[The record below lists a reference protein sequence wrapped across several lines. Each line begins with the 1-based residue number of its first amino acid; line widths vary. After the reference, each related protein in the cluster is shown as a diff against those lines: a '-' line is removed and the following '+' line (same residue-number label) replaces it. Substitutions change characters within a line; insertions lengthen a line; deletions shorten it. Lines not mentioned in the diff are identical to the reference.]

1 MFTYQDIKSVV
12 IEQVFSGDFSE
23 FNPYRNIC
31 FGFQPLDG
39 TILIAKCEE
48 CGLDV

>member
-1 MFTYQDIKSVV
+1 MFAYQDIKSVV

-23 FNPYRNIC
+23 FNQYRCIC
-31 FGFQPLDG
+31 FGCQSLEDP
-39 TILIAKCEE
+39 ILIEKCDE